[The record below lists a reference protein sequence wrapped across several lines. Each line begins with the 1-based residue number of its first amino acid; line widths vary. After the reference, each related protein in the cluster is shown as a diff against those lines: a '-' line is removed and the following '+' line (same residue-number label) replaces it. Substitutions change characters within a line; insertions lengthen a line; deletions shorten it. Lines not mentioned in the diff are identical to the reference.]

1 LLGIGRAIRWLDDR
15 VPALRVRY
23 SWGTLLFVAGAVLF
37 HVAWFVAPLWVLSWQ
52 PVGVGLG
59 VLGVCWAVATGRTP
73 LALAAIAFA
82 ATFTAPE
89 ATIGGWLVLA
99 AAAVGNSSRPRVTA
113 IAAAFGAYL
122 AWPAM
127 LDQEVV
133 FTVLLSAGVAA
144 LLGQLASQA
153 SSQENGPR

>member
-1 LLGIGRAIRWLDDR
+1 
-15 VPALRVRY
+15 
-23 SWGTLLFVAGAVLF
+23 
-37 HVAWFVAPLWVLSWQ
+37 
-52 PVGVGLG
+52 
-59 VLGVCWAVATGRTP
+59 
-73 LALAAIAFA
+73 
-82 ATFTAPE
+82 
-89 ATIGGWLVLA
+89 
-99 AAAVGNSSRPRVTA
+99 VTA